1 MKILVVDDESLIR
14 EVIKEYLLVEGY
26 EVDEAVDGKD
36 ALNKA
41 LINDY
46 SLIIMDIMMPKMDGY
61 QACREIKKKRM

>member
-1 MKILVVDDESLIR
+1 MVYLKILVVDDESLIR

-46 SLIIMDIMMPKMDGY
+46 SLIIMDIMMDIITVIVVQTMTV
-61 QACREIKKKRM
+61 